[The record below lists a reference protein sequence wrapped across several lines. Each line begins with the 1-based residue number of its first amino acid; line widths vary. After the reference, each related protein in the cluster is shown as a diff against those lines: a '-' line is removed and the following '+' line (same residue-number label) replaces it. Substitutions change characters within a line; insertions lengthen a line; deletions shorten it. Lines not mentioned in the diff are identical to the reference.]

1 MNQFKILCGLAVMCS
16 FAVTASAGMTKKGPG
31 ATKTLTGCLQKGA
44 EAGTYTLTN
53 VTGGP
58 AATNKD
64 WHLMDAPAA
73 LNLNAHV
80 GHKVEISGS
89 VVGVGAATK
98 TEHKM
103 KTEHK
108 TTTTSSDVKVETTKE
123 MKTDIDRHLRVTS
136 MKHIAA
142 TCP

>member
-44 EAGTYTLTN
+44 EAGTYNLTN

-73 LNLNAHV
+73 LNMDAHV
-80 GHKVEISGS
+80 GHKVAITGS
-89 VVGVGAATK
+89 VVGVGVATK

-103 KTEHK
+103 EHK
-108 TTTTSSDVKVETTKE
+108 TTTTSGDAKVETTKE
-123 MKTDIDRHLRVTS
+123 MKSENIDRHLKVTS

>member
-1 MNQFKILCGLAVMCS
+1 MNPFKILCGLAVMCS
-16 FAVTASAGMTKKGPG
+16 FAVTASAEMTKKGPG

-64 WHLMDAPAA
+64 WHLMDAPSA
-73 LNLNAHV
+73 LNLDAHV
-80 GHKVEISGS
+80 GHKVAITGS

-98 TEHKM
+98 V
-103 KTEHK
+103 EHK
-108 TTTTSSDVKVETTKE
+108 TTTTSSDAKVETTKE
-123 MKTDIDRHLRVTS
+123 MKTELADRHLKVTS

>member
-1 MNQFKILCGLAVMCS
+1 MNHLKIMCGLAVMCS
-16 FAVTASAGMTKKGPG
+16 FAVTASAEATKKGPG
-31 ATKTLTGCLQKGA
+31 MTKTLTGCLQKGA

-58 AATNKD
+58 AATNKE

-73 LNLNAHV
+73 LNLDAHV
-80 GHKVEISGS
+80 GHKVEITGG

-98 TEHKM
+98 TEHK
-103 KTEHK
+103 
-108 TTTTSSDVKVETTKE
+108 TTTTSSDAKVETTKE
-123 MKTDIDRHLRVTS
+123 MKTEHMMRHLKVTS

>member
-16 FAVTASAGMTKKGPG
+16 FTVTASAGMTKKGPG
-31 ATKTLTGCLQKGA
+31 GTKTLTGCLQKGA

-73 LNLNAHV
+73 LNLDAHV
-80 GHKVEISGS
+80 GHKVAITGS

-98 TEHKM
+98 V
-103 KTEHK
+103 EHK

-123 MKTDIDRHLRVTS
+123 MKTDIDRHLKVTS
-136 MKHIAA
+136 MKHIAG